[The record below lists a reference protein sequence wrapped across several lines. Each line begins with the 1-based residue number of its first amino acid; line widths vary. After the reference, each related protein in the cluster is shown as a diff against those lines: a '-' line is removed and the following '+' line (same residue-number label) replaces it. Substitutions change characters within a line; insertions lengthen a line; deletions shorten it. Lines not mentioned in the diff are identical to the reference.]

1 MVLELAVFNTCLWLG
16 AVLLWLRFAD
26 RRISSPGLLYLL
38 YHLLSFVVRPWFL
51 LDPNTDFQPLIRA
64 LSEDHDKA
72 LLIANLGLF
81 GFIGGGLVGDR
92 ALFNKELFNKELF
105 NKEATRPTAA
115 PQPLHITYAVVRTV
129 GWALIAGSFLS
140 QLFFYS
146 NPIVQIRGTG
156 STAIMAA
163 TGSAQTSIN
172 SATPAF
178 ITAFTNLL
186 VGVIIVFISYT
197 GFRSWHLVV
206 LAMYFS
212 LRVYSGWGRF
222 TVLLGVW
229 AVALAVISARNSRWL
244 RPREGLV
251 LGGALILFLS
261 GKGLGQLLFNGRWQE
276 AVDAVSGGAAG
287 LRTGEADF
295 FWNYDFLV
303 GTVMVVPRFLDYT
316 LARFY
321 LVPAWFWIP
330 RALWEGKPVFWF
342 PSAYV
347 DRVIDF
353 NGFTVNFVGEA
364 YISGGLLGV
373 ALIPA
378 LFGYFL
384 ARLHAAGWAAAPASG
399 RRILSLAVITVLPQ
413 LYRDGFSG
421 LWLFFLYYG
430 SPYGLMWLAARVSER
445 WLPFLRGAL
454 DSGSLDSGSPAS
466 GSSRAPAARRSDA
479 PGRLRGALP

>member
-1 MVLELAVFNTCLWLG
+1 
-16 AVLLWLRFAD
+16 
-26 RRISSPGLLYLL
+26 
-38 YHLLSFVVRPWFL
+38 WFL
-51 LDPNTDFQPLIRA
+51 LDPDTDFQPLIRA

-81 GFIGGGLVGDR
+81 GFIGGGLIGDR
-92 ALFNKELFNKELF
+92 ALFNRTLFNRSSFTKET
-105 NKEATRPTAA
+105 TRPTPAL
-115 PQPLHITYAVVRTV
+115 PSLHITYSLVRTV
-129 GWALIAGSFLS
+129 GWVLIAGSFLS
-140 QLFFYS
+140 QIFFYS
-146 NPIVQIRGTG
+146 NPIVQI
-156 STAIMAA
+156 SSSSATAVIAA
-163 TGSAQTSIN
+163 TGSASTSIN
-172 SATPAF
+172 STTPAF

-186 VGVIIVFISYT
+186 VGVMMVFISYT
-197 GFRSWHLVV
+197 GLKSWHLLV
-206 LAMYFS
+206 LALYFS
-212 LRVYSGWGRF
+212 LRLYSGWGRF

-244 RPREGLV
+244 RPREGLA
-251 LGGALILFLS
+251 LGGALVLFLS

-276 AVDAVSGGAAG
+276 ALDAVSDGTSG

-384 ARLHAAGWAAAPASG
+384 ARLHASGWVAAPASG

-430 SPYGLMWLAARVSER
+430 SPYGLMWLTARVNER
-445 WLPFLRGAL
+445 WLPFSRGAL
-454 DSGSLDSGSPAS
+454 STGSTAPGSP
-466 GSSRAPAARRSDA
+466 RALGARRTGS
-479 PGRLRGALP
+479 PGHTRGGMP